1 MAYFENIYFILV
13 FILINND
20 KLRACDKSMI
30 QSQEINYK
38 FKTFLENRCLYFD
51 QLELFLH
58 TCVQDLEV
66 GAYIRPS
73 TFIRDPRVLIIF

>member
-38 FKTFLENRCLYFD
+38 FKTFEKI
-51 QLELFLH
+51 
-58 TCVQDLEV
+58 
-66 GAYIRPS
+66 GAYIS
-73 TFIRDPRVLIIF
+73 TGLNYFFTSVSKIRK